1 MSEELFDLAEFKER
15 VQDDTALLLELLDI
29 FASDYEVKRQSLQEA
44 ISKGDCDELK
54 SVAHSLKGA
63 SGNISAKSLRAVFVK
78 LEDAAKSGDLSNTGD
93 LLKQLDE
100 VYTSLSARLV
110 EVKKELS

>member
-15 VQDDTALLLELLDI
+15 VQDDIALLLELLDI
-29 FASDYEVKRQSLQEA
+29 FAADYEIKRQSLQEA
-44 ISKGDCDELK
+44 IDKKDCEELK
-54 SVAHSLKGA
+54 SIAHSLKGA

-78 LEDAAKSGDLSNTGD
+78 LEEAAKSGDLSSSGE
-93 LLKQLDE
+93 LLKQLDD
-100 VYTSLSARLV
+100 VYASLSARLV

>member
-15 VQDDTALLLELLDI
+15 VQDDIALLLELLDI
-29 FASDYEVKRQSLQEA
+29 FAADYQVKRQSLQEA
-44 ISKGDCDELK
+44 VDKGDCEELK

-78 LEDAAKSGDLSNTGD
+78 LEEAAKSGDLSQAGS

-100 VYTSLSARLV
+100 VYASLSAKLA